1 MSRELIGALAILVL
15 FFLMAWR
22 TWIGIAMA
30 FVGFIGIW
38 LLRSL
43 PQALS
48 IVGSVPFAKVSN
60 YSFTAIPMFL
70 FMGLIIAE
78 TDIGAGLYRAAN
90 AWLGRVRGG
99 LASATAVACGFLG
112 AICSVTMTGAIIMS
126 KIAYP
131 EMKKRGYEDGFA
143 CASIGAGAPLSI
155 IIPPSMCFIMYG
167 ILTENSVGRLFISGI
182 VPGLILTVCYC
193 IAVAIVTRLKPDWGP
208 KGDKLTFRQKL
219 AATKDVIPVGI
230 LFLLVLGGIYTGFV
244 STTESG
250 AVGAIGALLIAV
262 FTRQMT
268 WEKLFKCIRQTARI
282 GSAIWILMAGTYI
295 FSSFLTLSNLPQA
308 IAGLATSLHATKYV
322 GILMVV
328 LIYIILGMFIPDN
341 VIVVLTVPILYP
353 VMVNTLGCDPIWFGT
368 FVVFMVSLAQIS
380 PPVGMVVYY
389 LGGLTGVPIQKIFR
403 GIMPFLICMIFVVVL
418 MIAFPAIST
427 WLPSVMR

>member
-1 MSRELIGALAILVL
+1 MSRELIGVLAIVLL

-22 TWIGIAMA
+22 TWIGVAMA
-30 FVGFIGIW
+30 FVGFVGIW
-38 LLRSL
+38 VLRGL

-48 IVGSVPFAKVSN
+48 VVGSVPFAKVSN

-78 TDIGAGLYRAAN
+78 TNLGAGLYQAAN

-99 LASATAVACGFLG
+99 LASATAVASGLLG
-112 AICSVTMTGAIIMS
+112 AICSATQTGAIIMS

-131 EMKKRGYEDGFA
+131 EMKKRNYEDGFA

-182 VPGLILTVCYC
+182 VPGVILMVLYC
-193 IAVAIVTRLKPDWGP
+193 IAVAIVTRIRPEWGP
-208 KGDKLTFRQKL
+208 RGEKMSFKRKL
-219 AATKDVIPVGI
+219 AESKGIIPVLI

-250 AVGAIGALLIAV
+250 AVGAVGALVISV
-262 FTRQMT
+262 ITRQMDFK
-268 WEKLFKCIRQTARI
+268 KLVRCLRQTVRI
-282 GSAIWILMAGTYI
+282 GSSIWVLMAGTYI
-295 FSSFLTLSNLPQA
+295 FSSFLTLSQLPQSL
-308 IAGLATSLHATKYV
+308 AGLAVRYNMSQIG
-322 GILMVV
+322 GIFFVM
-328 LIYIILGMFIPDN
+328 LIYIIMGMFVPDN

-353 VMVNTLGCDPIWFGT
+353 IMVNTLGCDPIWFGT
-368 FVVFMVSLAQIS
+368 FVVFMVALAQIS

-389 LGGLTGVPIQKIFR
+389 LGGLTGVPIQKVFR
-403 GIMPFLICMIFVVVL
+403 GILPFLASMIVVVIL
-418 MIAFPAIST
+418 LILFPPLST
-427 WLPSVMR
+427 WLPSIMR